1 MTTGFPG
8 DRDHAPID
16 SEIFALL
23 DSIKAQFII
32 RDGIVT
38 VVTKYGDTWN
48 FTVPVLLVPAGP
60 KDKNA
65 YQSTTSTAYKALF
78 ETPAHEAHLVK
89 RKNPQ
94 A

>member
-1 MTTGFPG
+1 MSTGFEQ

-23 DSIKAQFII
+23 DSIGASWIVKN
-32 RDGIVT
+32 GIVT

-48 FTVPVLLVPAGP
+48 FTVPKPLIPPVPG
-60 KDKNA
+60 KEHS
-65 YQSTTSTAYKALF
+65 YQSSSTSGYRALF

-94 A
+94 T

>member
-1 MTTGFPG
+1 MPNGDPPTGFED

-23 DSIKAQFII
+23 DSIGASWIVKN
-32 RDGIVT
+32 GIVT

-48 FTVPVLLVPAGP
+48 FTVPEELNVG
-60 KDKNA
+60 
-65 YQSTTSTAYKALF
+65 SAYKALF
-78 ETPAHEAHLVK
+78 QVPASEAHLVK

-94 A
+94 T